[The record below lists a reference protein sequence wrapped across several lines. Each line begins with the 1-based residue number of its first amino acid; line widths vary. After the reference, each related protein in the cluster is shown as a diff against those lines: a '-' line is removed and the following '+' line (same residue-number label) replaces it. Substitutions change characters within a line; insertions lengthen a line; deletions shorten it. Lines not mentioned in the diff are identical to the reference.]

1 MQKQS
6 FESENQSTEGGNNES
21 FIEERKEIL
30 EELFERIEAYVQINV
45 QLYKLRAIEL
55 VAESTSTVVS
65 KILIG
70 LVAIMFFLFL
80 NIGIAIWLG
89 SVLGTPYHGYFIV
102 SGFYLL
108 VLIMLFIFRK
118 NMFKKSIADN
128 IMHKFAKD

>member
-6 FESENQSTEGGNNES
+6 FESETQSSDGGNNES

-30 EELFERIEAYVQINV
+30 EELFERIESYVQINV
-45 QLYKLRAIEL
+45 QLYKLRAVEL

-65 KILIG
+65 KILIA
-70 LVAIMFFLFL
+70 LVAILFFLFL

-89 SVLGTPYHGYFIV
+89 SVLATPYAGYFIV

-118 NMFKKSIADN
+118 NMFKKSIAES

>member
-6 FESENQSTEGGNNES
+6 FESETQSSDSGDNES
-21 FIEERKEIL
+21 FIEERKELL
-30 EELFERIEAYVQINV
+30 EELFERIEAYVQLNV
-45 QLYKLRAIEL
+45 QLYKLRTIEF

-70 LVAIMFFLFL
+70 LVAIMFFMFL

-89 SVLGTPYHGYFIV
+89 NLLGSPSHGYFLL

-108 VLIMLFIFRK
+108 VLVMLFIFRK
-118 NMFKKSIADN
+118 NMFKKSISEG
-128 IMHKFAKD
+128 IMQKFAKD

>member
-6 FESENQSTEGGNNES
+6 FDSENQSTDGGNNES

-65 KILIG
+65 KLLIG
-70 LVAIMFFLFL
+70 LVATMFFLFL

-89 SVLGTPYHGYFIV
+89 SELGSPSHGYFIV

-108 VLIMLFIFRK
+108 VLIILFIFRK
-118 NMFKKSIADN
+118 NMFKKSIADG